1 MRYCIS
7 TVAFIFLMS
16 FSFGQLPIKD
26 GKVEYESVVDVTGTK
41 VDLYTKAKQAI
52 VELFFDAKSVIQMD
66 DKEAGKL
73 VGKGTVFCPIKVMGV
88 ASGFY
93 TKYTISVE
101 VKDNKYR
108 LRLYDITM
116 DGLGGSDEIIE
127 AGNKKSGPKKK
138 GVDSAHEKITGL
150 IDSFKKKMATESS
163 DF

>member
-1 MRYCIS
+1 MRYSILIIAFLFSIS
-7 TVAFIFLMS
+7 Y
-16 FSFGQLPIKD
+16 SFGQMPVKD
-26 GKVEYESVVDVTGTK
+26 GKVEYESIVDVTGTK
-41 VDLYTKAKQAI
+41 SDLYTKAKQAI

-73 VGKGTVFCPIKVMGV
+73 VGKGTVFCPIKVIGV
-88 ASGFY
+88 SSGFY
-93 TKYTISVE
+93 SKYTISVE

-108 LRLYDITM
+108 LRLYDITI

-150 IDSFKKKMATESS
+150 IDAFKKKMVAESS